1 MKRSTPRKRGG
12 GQVEMSYDELSECL
26 AGKGR
31 VDENL
36 EKMNCHVLFQNFETK
51 R

>member
-1 MKRSTPRKRGG
+1 
-12 GQVEMSYDELSECL
+12 MSYDELSECM

-36 EKMNCHVLFQNFETK
+36 EKNELSCIIFKIFETK